1 MASLAS
7 DGVAPRLTRVHQI
20 EPLAWAPL
28 LAAAEAEGWRMLSR
42 LMDEWRSGANRYDQP
57 GESLWAWLDARGF
70 VIAVGGLNVE
80 PAPGRPGTGRMRRFF
95 VHPGWRGH
103 GLARRLV
110 AAVLASAQG
119 HFSRLHVNCE
129 SSQSAAFWS
138 RCGFTEVTADAAS
151 GAGKDGVAMAR
162 PALYTHVRLLPQMQ
176 AEAGAP
182 TPWASA

>member
-20 EPLAWAPL
+20 DPLAWAPL
-28 LAAAEAEGWRMLSR
+28 LAASDAEGWHMLRR
-42 LMDEWRSGANRYDQP
+42 LMDEWRSGANRYDRP

-80 PAPGRPGTGRMRRFF
+80 PAPGRPGTGRMRRFY

-110 AAVLASAQG
+110 GAVLASAQG
-119 HFSRLHVNCE
+119 HFTRLHVNCE
-129 SSQSAAFWS
+129 HAQSAVFWA
-138 RCGFTEVTADAAS
+138 RCGFTAVSSDTNEALR
-151 GAGKDGVAMAR
+151 R
-162 PALYTHVRLLPQMQ
+162 PALYTHVRLLPQLQ
-176 AEAGAP
+176 PHVA
-182 TPWASA
+182 